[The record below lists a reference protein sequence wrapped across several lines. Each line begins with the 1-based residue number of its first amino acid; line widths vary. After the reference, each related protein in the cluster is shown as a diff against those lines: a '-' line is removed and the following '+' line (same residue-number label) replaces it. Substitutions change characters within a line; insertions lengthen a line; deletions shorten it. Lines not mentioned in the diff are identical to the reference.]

1 MLKSQVSTDN
11 SLVVHSTLVVILR
24 NTSNHKMLREHL
36 ERKRVRPRP
45 DIAGHPVWVK
55 TSIVEKY
62 APASQDDDDMSVSTT
77 GSSRRFNSPRATK
90 TPRHEGWGWVLGF
103 ATDEVADA
111 PQNEISPPP
120 REERSTVRPYQD
132 SAEEGN
138 FKAIKKSPFG
148 HVKLRKTQ
156 RSGVDDIKPAPSSP
170 SLGRTAIIQA
180 KTITIY
186 DEWNIKYNGS
196 IVRLSG
202 EEVGKNVLQAN
213 AFDGKTSCPPK
224 NLIEL
229 THLHEPSLI
238 QSLKHRYNAGK
249 VYTFCGKILLA
260 LNPFCQIE
268 GLYGNE
274 MMKSYWSIQDYQ
286 DGERENVEPHVYA
299 IANETYRSMQ
309 RAFDDTDSLMRGT
322 NGIVVDQSILV
333 SGESGAGK
341 TFNTK
346 MIMRYLAKLSQQ
358 SSGGESKKNSGGIEQ
373 QVLQSNPI
381 LESFGNARTIRNDNS
396 SRFGK
401 FVEIQFH
408 RTGRLIGASVKTYLL
423 EKVRLIRQAEGER
436 NYHIFY
442 ELLSGLSSFGRER
455 KDLRL
460 NASSIKDF
468 RITSS
473 SGTYDR
479 RDGVQDTNTYADL
492 RKAMNTV
499 GFSKVEQMGIL
510 QITSGLLHL
519 SNLTFDETQADA
531 ITLDSSNLSLEH
543 ILFLFGVDNKALSNA
558 LCKCTIKVGNETL
571 HKNLSLDKGE
581 KALEALMKATYGALF
596 EYIVRK
602 VNSSIRVEKD
612 DQFNI
617 DDTSVSRKDYA
628 FIKILDIFG
637 FESFQ
642 TNSFE
647 QLCIN
652 YCNEA
657 LQQQFNKF
665 VFKLEQQ
672 EYEKENIAWSF
683 ISFPDNQ
690 DVLDLIEKKH
700 CGILSVLDEQCKLAR
715 CTDQSFANATYEK
728 CGEHSRFYASRTQKA
743 RGLFSINHYAGPVEY
758 TAAYFLDKNKDELP
772 KEATEFLMSSS
783 ISIVPELGRILSKK
797 TGNGSSAVPHKAQ
810 RSSSSLTRASV
821 GSQFATQLHEL
832 RGKIDCTEPHYVRCL
847 KPNDELTSDNFNP
860 SIIADQL
867 RCAGVLEAVR
877 VSRVGY
883 PQRYPK
889 DLFVER
895 YCILGSEC
903 NRTKKGYCIRS
914 SCELLINH
922 IVPDLLEKQQEEY
935 GKDTNDSM
943 KRR

>member
-1 MLKSQVSTDN
+1 
-11 SLVVHSTLVVILR
+11 
-24 NTSNHKMLREHL
+24 MLRDHL

-45 DIAGHPVWVK
+45 AISGHPVWVK

-62 APASQDDDDMSVSTT
+62 CPTSQDDDDMSVSTT
-77 GSSRRFNSPRATK
+77 GSNRRFNSPRTNK
-90 TPRHEGWGWVLGF
+90 TPRQEGWGWVLGY
-103 ATDEVADA
+103 ATDEVADD
-111 PQNEISPPP
+111 PHGGSPPP
-120 REERSTVRPYQD
+120 IEHRSTARPYRH
-132 SAEEGN
+132 SAEQSNLKE
-138 FKAIKKSPFG
+138 IKTSPFG
-148 HVKLRKTQ
+148 HVKLRKTKG
-156 RSGVDDIKPAPSSP
+156 SGTVNMKPTPSSP
-170 SLGRTAIIQA
+170 RIGRSIIVQA
-180 KTITIY
+180 KTITIH
-186 DEWNIKYNGS
+186 DEWNMKYNGS
-196 IVRLSG
+196 IVKLNG
-202 EEVGKNVLQAN
+202 DEVAKNVLQAN
-213 AFDGKTSCPPK
+213 SFDGETRSPPK

-238 QSLKHRYNAGK
+238 QSLKHRYDEGK

-260 LNPFCQIE
+260 LNPFCEIK
-268 GLYGNE
+268 GLYGDE
-274 MMKSYWSIQDYQ
+274 MMKAYWGHQDYHE
-286 DGERENVEPHVYA
+286 GSERDNTEPHVYA
-299 IANETYRSMQ
+299 IANETFRSMQ
-309 RAFDDTDSLMRGT
+309 RAFDDADSSKRGT

-346 MIMRYLAKLSQQ
+346 IIMRYLAKLSQQ
-358 SSGGESKKNSGGIEQ
+358 SAGGKSKENSGGIEQ

-455 KDLRL
+455 KELRL
-460 NASSIKDF
+460 NGSNLKDF

-473 SGTYDR
+473 SGTFDR
-479 RDGVQDTNTYADL
+479 RDGVQDTETYTDL

-499 GFSKVEQMGIL
+499 GFSKVEQMEIL
-510 QITSGLLHL
+510 QVTSGLLHL
-519 SNLTFDETQADA
+519 SNLTFDETQVDG
-531 ITLDSSNLSLEH
+531 ITLDSTNLSLEH

-558 LCKCTIKVGNETL
+558 LCQCTIKVGNETL

-596 EYIVRK
+596 EYIVKK
-602 VNSSIRVEKD
+602 VNSSIRVEKGD
-612 DQFNI
+612 HLNI
-617 DDTSVSRKDYA
+617 SDTIVSREDYA

-637 FESFQ
+637 FESFE

-665 VFKLEQQ
+665 IFKLEQQ

-700 CGILSVLDEQCKLAR
+700 CGIFSILDEQCKLAR

-728 CGEHSRFYASRTQKA
+728 CGEHSRFNANRTQKA
-743 RGLFSINHYAGPVEY
+743 RGLFSVHHYAGPVEY
-758 TAAYFLDKNKDELP
+758 AAAFFLDKNKDELP

-797 TGNGSSAVPHKAQ
+797 TGSSSAAITHKTK

-821 GSQFATQLHEL
+821 GNQFATQLHEL
-832 RGKIDCTEPHYVRCL
+832 RQKIDLTEPHYVRCL
-847 KPNDELTSDNFNP
+847 KPNDELTCNNFSP
-860 SIIADQL
+860 TIIADQL

-883 PQRYPK
+883 PQRYEK

-895 YCILGSEC
+895 YWILGSKC
-903 NRTKKGYCIRS
+903 NRTTKGYGRRS
-914 SCELLINH
+914 SCESLINH
-922 IVPDLLEKQQEEY
+922 IVPDLWEKQQEECD
-935 GKDTNDSM
+935 KDANESM
-943 KRR
+943 KKR